1 MRGHVDALAAAIAAS
16 TNLSLL
22 AKVTPADVVWKP
34 FPHLVVRDALP
45 AAVAARL
52 RDEMPP
58 LDTLRRDRVLGSNER
73 VSYPYRAASAD
84 DSISIT
90 WKRFLAAHVGQAFLD
105 RLTTVFGPS
114 LRDLH
119 PRFEKRCGS
128 IDRLRAGIRGV
139 DDDRA
144 DVFLDAQICANS
156 PVLHKA
162 STVRGA
168 HVDMQDKLFVGL
180 YYLRHAADD
189 SVGGGL
195 QLYAPRAGSNPWVRE
210 RFVARDRFELFR
222 TIPYEHNVLVL
233 LLNSIRSVHLV
244 TARSPTPF
252 PRLLVNLVG
261 AVREPLWCYQ
271 KWPHERLHQRMMWYY
286 AASMPW
292 TAEGDRQALP

>member
-1 MRGHVDALAAAIAAS
+1 MPGHIDAVALARAAS
-16 TNLSLL
+16 TFSLL

-45 AAVAARL
+45 ASLCTRL
-52 RDEMPP
+52 RDEMPT
-58 LDTLRRDRVLGSNER
+58 LDTLRGDRVLGSNER

-84 DSISIT
+84 RSVSIT
-90 WKRFLAAHVGQAFLD
+90 WRRFLNAHVGQGFLD
-105 RLTTVFGPS
+105 RLKTVFGPS

-119 PRFEKRCGS
+119 PRFEARCGP
-128 IDRLRAGIRGV
+128 IDRLRAGVRGV
-139 DDDRA
+139 DSPDRA
-144 DVFLDAQICANS
+144 EVFLDAQICANS
-156 PVLHKA
+156 PVLQKA

-180 YYLRHAADD
+180 YYLRHPADD
-189 SVGGGL
+189 SEGGDL
-195 QLYAPRAGSNPWVRE
+195 QLYAPRAGSNPWSRE
-210 RFVARDRFELFR
+210 RFTARDRFELIR
-222 TIPYEHNVLVL
+222 TIRYENNVLVL

-244 TARSPTPF
+244 TARSPTPY

-261 AVREPLWCYQ
+261 AVKEPLWCYQ

-292 TAEGDRQALP
+292 TAEGDCRAA